1 MVRGRISSILR
12 LQNIGYGTFLDY
24 KLRSPHASRGNL
36 VFIKNDNKVAVFI
49 PIEIMLVVECYE
61 VLTNFR
67 IFNMEQIKKYYAS
80 IAELRTRITE
90 IKKQLEKSD
99 EFQTEMQQIDR
110 WLENED
116 ILFAE
121 YDDDIVRY
129 LIESIRVTDDLKLII
144 NFKGGVSVTGELYQ
158 KED

>member
-1 MVRGRISSILR
+1 
-12 LQNIGYGTFLDY
+12 
-24 KLRSPHASRGNL
+24 
-36 VFIKNDNKVAVFI
+36 
-49 PIEIMLVVECYE
+49 
-61 VLTNFR
+61 
-67 IFNMEQIKKYYAS
+67 MEQIQKYYAS
-80 IAELRTRITE
+80 IAELRARIIE

-144 NFKGGVSVTGELYQ
+144 NVKGDASVTEELYQ
-158 KED
+158 RED

>member
-1 MVRGRISSILR
+1 
-12 LQNIGYGTFLDY
+12 
-24 KLRSPHASRGNL
+24 
-36 VFIKNDNKVAVFI
+36 
-49 PIEIMLVVECYE
+49 
-61 VLTNFR
+61 
-67 IFNMEQIKKYYAS
+67 MEQIQKYYAS
-80 IAELRTRITE
+80 IAGLRARIIE
-90 IKKQLEKSD
+90 IKKQLEKSV

-144 NFKGGVSVTGELYQ
+144 NVKGGASVTEELYQ
-158 KED
+158 RED

>member
-1 MVRGRISSILR
+1 M
-12 LQNIGYGTFLDY
+12 
-24 KLRSPHASRGNL
+24 K
-36 VFIKNDNKVAVFI
+36 
-49 PIEIMLVVECYE
+49 
-61 VLTNFR
+61 
-67 IFNMEQIKKYYAS
+67 
-80 IAELRTRITE
+80 
-90 IKKQLEKSD
+90 KSD

-144 NFKGGVSVTGELYQ
+144 NVKGGASVTEELYQ
-158 KED
+158 RED